1 MINIEDFDWNLIKT
15 DKKLYKNIGIYYIG
29 YITIKNIDDY
39 ENIHSVNPLYLTI
52 DEVNGFIEKK
62 NGNRYLVFDSTD
74 ENNKEVLTKCIGLS
88 DNKWW

>member
-15 DKKLYKNIGIYYIG
+15 DKQLYKNIGIYYIG

-62 NGNRYLVFDSTD
+62 MEIDT
-74 ENNKEVLTKCIGLS
+74 
-88 DNKWW
+88 